1 MGGAVRLTLY
11 GREYC
16 SLCQQMRAELNS
28 LAPERGLAVM
38 WVDIDDDD
46 ALESRYNTLVPVLV
60 GEAEEMICFYH
71 LNRAALDA
79 YLGKIR

>member
-1 MGGAVRLTLY
+1 MTQVVALTLY

-16 SLCQQMRAELNS
+16 DLCLQMRKALS
-28 LAPERGLAVM
+28 ALDRALSIT

-46 ALESRYNTLVPVLV
+46 GVEAKYDTLVPVLV
-60 GEAEEMICFYH
+60 GADEEIICFYH
-71 LNRAALDA
+71 LDMRALDA